1 MVILGVLLNILLI
14 LNKSMTSAPATSDDF
29 PNFKTLKNLSQNSC
43 IHLILKQNTYF
54 AVTRNFSEEHV
65 WNTFYDT

>member
-1 MVILGVLLNILLI
+1 
-14 LNKSMTSAPATSDDF
+14 
-29 PNFKTLKNLSQNSC
+29 
-43 IHLILKQNTYF
+43 LILKQNTYF